1 MLQTRYY
8 FLLCAGFVGY
18 MFISGGS
25 FVYGQ
30 KTSSDS
36 TVQFFWVNGGFGG
49 SLVNGGIGS
58 HPGALSF
65 GGSLCYQSGKNLLS
79 FRYLR
84 NVEFQIFW
92 PDLPIEKVWDVGVLC
107 GRIGRIAKASY
118 GFASI
123 SSGMSIVG
131 GVRRGRYLGGT
142 GEWVGTSYYFGTSY
156 YEENDFITV
165 GIPVEGQLFWT
176 PLAFFGIGFYGF
188 ANLNPEKSFVG
199 ALLCV
204 QIGKLK

>member
-1 MLQTRYY
+1 
-8 FLLCAGFVGY
+8 
-18 MFISGGS
+18 MFTSGGS
-25 FVYGQ
+25 SVYGQ
-30 KTSSDS
+30 SIYTDSSA
-36 TVQFFWVNGGFGG
+36 QFFWVNGGLGASSVHGG
-49 SLVNGGIGS
+49 LGS
-58 HPGALSF
+58 DPGAPSF
-65 GGSLCYQSGKNLLS
+65 GGSLCYQSGKNLFS
-79 FRYLR
+79 FRYLLSE
-84 NVEFQIFW
+84 EFQILGTDS
-92 PDLPIEKVWDVGVLC
+92 PSETVWDFGVLY
-107 GRIGRIAKASY
+107 GRIAKASY

>member
-1 MLQTRYY
+1 
-8 FLLCAGFVGY
+8 

-36 TVQFFWVNGGFGG
+36 SGHFFWVNGGVGG
-49 SLVNGGIGS
+49 SLVHGGLGS
-58 HPGALSF
+58 HPGAPSF

-84 NVEFQIFW
+84 NEEFQILGADS
-92 PDLPIEKVWDVGVLC
+92 PSETVWDVGVLY
-107 GRIGRIAKASY
+107 GRIAKASY

-123 SSGMSIVG
+123 SAGISLVG
-131 GVRRGRYLGGT
+131 GVRRGRYLSSSGG
-142 GEWVGTSYYFGTSY
+142 WFGTSY

-165 GIPVEGQLFWT
+165 GIPVEAQLFWT
-176 PLAFFGIGFYGF
+176 PLPFFGIGFYGF
-188 ANLNPEKSFVG
+188 ANLNTEKSFVG
-199 ALLCV
+199 ALLCI
-204 QIGKLK
+204 QFGILR

>member
-1 MLQTRYY
+1 MLKTRYY
-8 FLLCAGFVGY
+8 FLLFAGFVGY

-36 TVQFFWVNGGFGG
+36 SGHFFWVNGGVGH
-49 SLVNGGIGS
+49 SLVHGGLGS
-58 HPGALSF
+58 HPDAPSF

-84 NVEFQIFW
+84 NEEFHIFLTDS
-92 PDLPIEKVWDVGVLC
+92 PLETVWDVGVLY
-107 GRIGRIAKASY
+107 GRIAKASY

-123 SSGMSIVG
+123 SAGISLVG
-131 GVRRGRYLGGT
+131 GVRRGRYLSSSGG
-142 GEWVGTSYYFGTSY
+142 WFVWFGTNY
-156 YEENDFITV
+156 YEENGFITV
-165 GIPVEGQLFWT
+165 GIPVEAQLFWT

-188 ANLNPEKSFVG
+188 ANLNIEKSFVG
-199 ALLCV
+199 ALLCI
-204 QIGKLK
+204 QFGTLR

>member
-36 TVQFFWVNGGFGG
+36 SGHFFWVNGGFGG
-49 SLVNGGIGS
+49 SSVHGGLGS

-84 NVEFQIFW
+84 NVEFQILG

-123 SSGMSIVG
+123 SAGISLVG
-131 GVRRGRYLGGT
+131 GVRRGRYLGNT
-142 GEWVGTSYYFGTSY
+142 GWFGSSY

-165 GIPVEGQLFWT
+165 GIPVEAQLFWT
-176 PLAFFGIGFYGF
+176 LPAFSGIVFYVF
-188 ANLNPEKSFVG
+188 ANLNKEKSFVG
-199 ALLCV
+199 ALLCI
-204 QIGKLK
+204 QFGKLR